1 MAFSLSEIRNRLGFG
16 LVSRLEKMF
25 QPTVLEKIL
34 RGFEAEKMPV
44 VRVNT
49 LKSDL
54 QNIMSQLRSLG
65 VRFQRVDF
73 LKNALIIQNKSEK
86 FFEDLEIYKNGEIYF
101 QGISSQLPV
110 LFLDPKP
117 GETVLDLC
125 AAPGSKTTQIAMAMQ
140 NQGKIVANEIDQI
153 RFERLKYNLQKQGV
167 KIAETICGNALSI
180 AEKFPTYFDKILAD
194 VPCSAEGRINIGDPR
209 SYRFWSEKVVNSNA
223 KLQKKILS
231 EAVEALKPGGTIIYS
246 TCTLAP
252 EENEMVVEW
261 FLNEYG
267 KQFRLEK
274 IELEFQYKLPISGSF
289 GACLKA
295 MPSNIS
301 EGFFVA
307 KFKNLEMA

>member
-1 MAFSLSEIRNRLGFG
+1 MTLSLSEIRNRLGIQF
-16 LVSRLEKMF
+16 VARLEKMF

-34 RGFEAEKMPV
+34 RGFETEKLPV
-44 VRVNT
+44 IRVNT

-65 VRFQRVDF
+65 VSFKRVDF
-73 LKNALIIQNKSEK
+73 LKNTLVIQNKNEK
-86 FFEDLEIYKNGEIYF
+86 FFENLEIYKNGEIYF

-117 GETVLDLC
+117 GETVLDAC
-125 AAPGSKTTQIAMAMQ
+125 AAPGSKTTQMAIAME
-140 NQGKIVANEIDQI
+140 NRGKIVACEIDQI
-153 RFERLKYNLQKQGV
+153 RFDRLKYNLEKQGV
-167 KIAETICGNALSI
+167 KIAEALHINALNI
-180 AEKFPTYFDKILAD
+180 AEKFPRYFDKILLD

-209 SYRFWSEKVVNSNA
+209 SYRFWSEKVVNANA
-223 KLQKKILS
+223 KLQKKILAA
-231 EAVEALKPGGTIIYS
+231 AVVALKPGGIIVYS

-252 EENEMVVEW
+252 EENEMVVGW

-267 KQFRLEK
+267 NQFRLEK
-274 IELEFQYKLPISGSF
+274 IELDFQYKLPISGAFS
-289 GACLKA
+289 ACIKA

-307 KFKNLEMA
+307 KFKGGTTS

>member
-1 MAFSLSEIRNRLGFG
+1 
-16 LVSRLEKMF
+16 
-25 QPTVLEKIL
+25 
-34 RGFEAEKMPV
+34 
-44 VRVNT
+44 
-49 LKSDL
+49 
-54 QNIMSQLRSLG
+54 MSQLRSLG

-153 RFERLKYNLQKQGV
+153 RFERLKYNLKKQGV